1 MQRKEM
7 IIGNKQGVEKTAF
20 KASPYFV
27 SYVFKEV
34 YKDLCI

>member
-7 IIGNKQGVEKTAF
+7 SNGNKQEVEKAAF

-34 YKDLCI
+34 DKDLCI

>member
-7 IIGNKQGVEKTAF
+7 IIGNKQGVEKAAF